1 MFEKDSTIKPTSP
14 QDVLG
19 ACTDELDH
27 RFNGL
32 DVSMRE
38 DLMKDMQAEDDR
50 LKPSIQRCR
59 LEKWYQGALD
69 LAKQDFA
76 SEVDEETDDGKSMA
90 RAAERLR
97 EIEQR
102 IAEGERS
109 KADGL
114 LHRPSP
120 VKAKAKA
127 KAKSSRAD
135 DDGDGVAGRLR
146 SATRQ

>member
-1 MFEKDSTIKPTSP
+1 MFEKDSTIKPSSP

-32 DVSMRE
+32 DVNMRE

-50 LKPSIQRCR
+50 LKPFVQRCR

-69 LAKQDFA
+69 LAKQDFT
-76 SEVDEETDDGKSMA
+76 SEVDEETDDGKRMA
-90 RAAERLR
+90 RAADRLR
-97 EIEQR
+97 EIEKA
-102 IAEGERS
+102 ISEGERS

-120 VKAKAKA
+120 AKAKA
-127 KAKSSRAD
+127 KAKSR
-135 DDGDGVAGRLR
+135 GEGVAGRLR